1 MCLAIP
7 ARVVEIDESRM
18 AQVDIMG
25 VTRKVSLDL
34 VPDASAEDF
43 VLVHAGF
50 AIQII
55 DEADAKETLD
65 LLLQMDMFSEG
76 ELSPDSFVE
85 TAAPEE
91 SPEAAAF
98 NQYISEQA

>member
-1 MCLAIP
+1 
-7 ARVVEIDESRM
+7 M
-18 AQVDIMG
+18 AQVDILG

-34 VPDASAEDF
+34 VPDAVAEDF

-76 ELSPDSFVE
+76 ELSAQALVE
-85 TAAPEE
+85 PAAPEE

-98 NQYISEQA
+98 NKFMAEQA